1 MKRVLVLIVV
11 AVAMVSVSAMGQ
23 QIYKCS
29 DGKGGNTYQQ
39 VPCTGEAKQQSV
51 RGYQPVADAP
61 RDYGKPRSQAQRP
74 AASHEAPI
82 NPGQGQALMDT
93 GGPTGYVRC
102 IKPDGSYYNRQGSSC
117 PQRTEVVQHQAGM
130 VTDVRTGQ
138 QQFMVPGGGNGMIDP
153 RTGQRH
159 ELISPQPT
167 RTVRDAAQPVTR
179 DTACAEAKAQL
190 GSSLSNP
197 NRTINSMRAAET
209 RYQSMCGG

>member
-1 MKRVLVLIVV
+1 MKTLLIIAFLV
-11 AVAMVSVSAMGQ
+11 AVPGPAIAQ
-23 QIYKCS
+23 QIFKCS

-39 VPCTGEAKQQSV
+39 VPCAGEAKQQSV
-51 RGYQPVADAP
+51 RSYQPVADAP
-61 RDYGKPRSQAQRP
+61 RDYSNPKSQAQRP
-74 AASHEAPI
+74 VASREAPI
-82 NPGQGQALMDT
+82 NSGQVQTPVDT

-102 IKPDGSYYNRQGSSC
+102 IKPDGSYYNRRGNSC
-117 PQRTEVVQHQAGM
+117 PPRTEIVQHQPSM

-179 DTACAEAKAQL
+179 DTACAEAKAKL
-190 GSSLSNP
+190 DSSLSNP
-197 NRTINSMRAAET
+197 NRTMNTIRSAES
-209 RYQSMCGG
+209 RYQAMCGG